1 MKLLKQK
8 SELLNN
14 QLQNGEGTNLQ
25 TNAEVTSDTEQ
36 PTEYRTGHGTKVI
49 RTQRWIE
56 NKYQ

>member
-1 MKLLKQK
+1 LKLLKQK

-56 NKYQ
+56 NK